1 MWYRMVQYTADHN
14 SATHHRTLLQKYIGL
29 HHIVFYHIKS
39 SNIKSQ
45 FIKYIIYVIWPS
57 TRPFKMILKNLWT
70 VAPAHLLRLL
80 HKDLAHVPYLE
91 QSSNAMPNRQMSA
104 AQLLILIAHLSK
116 LRPVL
121 ILNKNCIDLYS
132 ET

>member
-1 MWYRMVQYTADHN
+1 
-14 SATHHRTLLQKYIGL
+14 
-29 HHIVFYHIKS
+29 
-39 SNIKSQ
+39 
-45 FIKYIIYVIWPS
+45 
-57 TRPFKMILKNLWT
+57 MILKNLWT

-116 LRPVL
+116 LRPLL
-121 ILNKNCIDLYS
+121 ILHKNCIDLYS